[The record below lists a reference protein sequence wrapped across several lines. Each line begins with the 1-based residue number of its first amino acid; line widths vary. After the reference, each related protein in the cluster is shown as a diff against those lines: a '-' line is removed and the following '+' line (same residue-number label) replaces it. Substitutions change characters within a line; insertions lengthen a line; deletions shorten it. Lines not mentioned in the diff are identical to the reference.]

1 MKLILVTL
9 FVVSLLGCGDFTYE
23 NGLNTD
29 SSPKTVLAPTP
40 NDEATPSVSPSPL
53 PGPTPLPTPIPTG
66 PESECD
72 RLEVMVEELY
82 EAGATPGSL
91 AQLEWIK
98 SENLCAIAVLQLEP
112 QLTALEPSEPATS
125 VEVNPPPKPPTP
137 APTPMPTPAANA
149 EATSVE
155 VNPPPTPPTPPTPT
169 PIPTP
174 TPTPVTS
181 VPVIPTP
188 RIGPTVTPAPP
199 QFAIIAA
206 YTGLYLETFGDLTVR
221 RTNRRNSIELKFNVA
236 LDPASIQ
243 ANDFSVRFNDQ
254 TTTPVSASV
263 GGSGFS
269 DRVFLTL
276 FSDLPT
282 NATPQITV
290 VDSVSSIGAGQIN
303 SGALFAKDAL
313 SPTTTVALSGGTSTS
328 GTMIV
333 TNDVITISIT
343 TDENLSA
350 PPIVEIYDENALSI
364 VELTIEAAFDGENN
378 WTTTIQGD
386 ALNGATADG
395 KKKAIRV
402 VTNDAST
409 LSGIG
414 SLLDGDTSIPS
425 SVVIG
430 ETVVG
435 SDDSTV
441 SELIYVLDKTAPALS
456 LSPSGQITDPNPLV
470 EWDFGEEVSITSLSF
485 GLSGSLSDFTSLVAS
500 FDNRI
505 YFFPMAGLGPGLYQ
519 SIVSVVDLSGN
530 ESNALIGT
538 FEVN

>member
-1 MKLILVTL
+1 MRLILLIL
-9 FVVSLLGCGDFTYE
+9 FAVSLLGCGDFTYE
-23 NGLNTD
+23 GGLNTD

-40 NDEATPSVSPSPL
+40 NDEAIPSVTPSPL
-53 PGPTPLPTPIPTG
+53 PNPTPLPTPIPTG
-66 PESECD
+66 PASECD
-72 RLEVMVEELY
+72 RLEAMVEELY

-137 APTPMPTPAANA
+137 APTPMPTPTVNA
-149 EATSVE
+149 VATSVE
-155 VNPPPTPPTPPTPT
+155 VNPPPIPSTPTPT
-169 PIPTP
+169 PTPTL

-181 VPVIPTP
+181 VPVVPTP

-206 YTGLYLETFGDLTVR
+206 YTGLYLETFGDLTTR

-263 GGSGFS
+263 GGEGFS

-290 VDSVSSIGAGQIN
+290 VDSVSSIGAGRIN
-303 SGALFAKDAL
+303 SGTLVAKDAL
-313 SPTTTVALSGGTSTS
+313 SPITTVALSGGTSTS
-328 GTMIV
+328 GTMVV
-333 TNDVITISIT
+333 TNDAITISIT

-350 PPIVEIYDENALSI
+350 PPTVEIYDEGAPGI
-364 VELTIEAAFDGENN
+364 VELTTEAASDGENN
-378 WTTTIQGD
+378 WVTTIEGD

-395 KKKAIRV
+395 KIKSIRV

-409 LSGIG
+409 LSGID
-414 SLLDGDTSIPS
+414 SLLDGDTSIPP

-435 SDDSTV
+435 SNDLTV

-470 EWDFGEEVSITSLSF
+470 EWDFGEKVSITSLSF

-500 FDNRI
+500 FDDRI
-505 YFFPMAGLGPGLYQ
+505 YFFPMAGLGPGSYQ
-519 SIVSVVDLSGN
+519 SIVSVVDLAGN